1 MKKVIVSLLV
11 LGLLAVL
18 AVPGFAASPIKVNV
32 NGYLLN
38 SDVPAQNINGRVL
51 VPVRAIFEALGASV
65 EFDSATSTVIGKK
78 GSITIQLPLNST
90 IATKNG
96 QRMNLDVPAISIEGR
111 TMVPARFIAESL
123 GEEVNWDGSLN
134 TVIIGTL
141 KPKVEVSKQ
150 FKIQKNG
157 TALDGLKSY
166 GGSMDRG
173 EETLKLIVTDGTAP
187 MALAADS
194 SNNLVASSPFGIY
207 ETAFMFEI
215 EKGDAGFVFHAA
227 NPKAGVDNFLGY
239 YVGIGVEKNEVFIG
253 RTKTNPKWERIK
265 SRNLPYDVKPNTY
278 YHLKA
283 VIYAGQIDIYVND
296 VKYISASDATYT
308 RGGYF
313 GPRTRLSSATFASMS
328 NNIEMGNLLP
338 SYNGEEPD
346 YGKFTTINYKDGT
359 VYEGLVNSNKQP
371 NGFGAIYY
379 PNGDRYTGEWSV
391 GEKDGY
397 GVQEWASGNRY
408 EGQFGAGG
416 RKYGQGTYYYSSGDK
431 YIGEWLV
438 PDYRDGQGIFIW
450 ANGTKYVGEFD
461 FSKIQGY
468 GKMTY
473 SNGQVYEG
481 QFVDGKRAQ

>member
-32 NGYLLN
+32 NGYLLS

-51 VPVRAIFEALGASV
+51 VPVRAIFEALGATV
-65 EFDSATSTVIGKK
+65 DFDSITSTVIGKK
-78 GSITIQLPLNST
+78 GNITIELPLNSN

-134 TVIIGTL
+134 AVIIGSM
-141 KPKVEVSKQ
+141 KPQVEVSKQ

-157 TALDGLKSY
+157 TELDGLKSY

-173 EETLKLIVTDGTAP
+173 EYGLKLIVTDGTAP

-194 SNNLVASSPFGIY
+194 SNNPVASSPFGIY
-207 ETAFMFEI
+207 EASFNFDI
-215 EKGDAGFVFHAA
+215 EKGDAGFVFHVA
-227 NPKAGVDNFLGY
+227 NPKAGVENFLGY
-239 YVGIGVEKNEVFIG
+239 YVGIGVEKNEVFVG
-253 RTKTNPKWERIK
+253 KTAPKWQRIK
-265 SRNLPYDVKPNTY
+265 SRNLPFDVKPNTY

-283 VIYAGQIDIYVND
+283 VIYAGQIDIYVNN

-313 GPRTRLSSATFASMS
+313 GPRTRLSSATFASMTH
-328 NNIEMGNLLP
+328 NIEMGNLEP

-346 YGKFTTINYKDGT
+346 YEKFTTINYKDGT

-371 NGFGAIYY
+371 HGIGAMYY
-379 PNGDRYTGEWSV
+379 TNGDRYTGEWRS

-397 GVQEWASGNRY
+397 GTYEYDNGDRY
-408 EGQFGAGG
+408 EGQYDSVG
-416 RKYGQGTYYYSSGDK
+416 RKYGQGTYYYKGGNK
-431 YIGEWLV
+431 YIGEWRV
-438 PDYRDGQGIFIW
+438 PDYRHGQGIYIW

-481 QFVDGKRAQ
+481 QFADGKPAQ